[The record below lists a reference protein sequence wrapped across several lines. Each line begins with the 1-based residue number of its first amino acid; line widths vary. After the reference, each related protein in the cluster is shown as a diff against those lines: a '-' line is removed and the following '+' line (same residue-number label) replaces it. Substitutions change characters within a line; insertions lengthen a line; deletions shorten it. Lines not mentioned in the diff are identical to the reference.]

1 MSRPLNLMRRR
12 ACGFTLIELL
22 VVIAIIAV
30 LIALLL
36 PAVQAA
42 REAARRAQ
50 CVNNMKQIGLAI
62 HNYHQTNDCFPP
74 AGLVARNEGTPGN
87 FRLNA
92 SFSAQARMLG
102 FTEQS
107 ALYNAANFALNV
119 DQDAYDIWA
128 NLTVIRTRLAL
139 YLCPSD
145 QAPAWN
151 MTGTA
156 PLTSNVAPGCNYF
169 ASTGSSLEWASAS
182 NTQYPAVANTA
193 SGPPNGPFVVGGPAI
208 GIAAINDGTSNPIAF
223 GEWRV
228 GSGVYATV
236 TIPTDIIMMGALP
249 AGVTRNTPTV
259 NMPLGSAGLLPWLQQ
274 CAANVANT
282 ADRGNRKT
290 VSLGESWSLGL
301 PSYSIGNVL
310 LAPNPKYPNCNDSLA
325 SGSGGNA
332 VNKAGV
338 YTLSSRHPG
347 GANILMCDGS
357 VRFLKDSTNL
367 VTVWSLG
374 SRAQGE
380 VLSSDSF

>member
-1 MSRPLNLMRRR
+1 MRRSWR
-12 ACGFTLIELL
+12 ASGFTLIELL

-42 REAARRAQ
+42 REAARRVQ
-50 CVNNMKQIGLAI
+50 CVNNMKQIGLAM
-62 HNYHQTNDCFPP
+62 HNYHQVNECFPP
-74 AGLVARNEGTPGN
+74 GGLVARNEGTPGQ

-92 SFSAQARMLG
+92 SFSAQARMLA
-102 FTEQS
+102 FVEQVP
-107 ALYNAANFALNV
+107 LYNAANFSLNI
-119 DQDAYDIWA
+119 DQDAYDVRA
-128 NLTVIRTRLAL
+128 NLSVIRTRLSL

-145 QAPAWN
+145 VPPAWN

-156 PLTSNVAPGCNYF
+156 PLTQNVAPGCNYF
-169 ASTGSSLEWASAS
+169 ASTGSSLEWANAS
-182 NTQYPAVANTA
+182 NTQYPGVANTA
-193 SGPPNGPFVVGGPAI
+193 SGPPNGVFVVGGPAI
-208 GIAAINDGTSNPIAF
+208 SISTIVDGTSNTIAF

-228 GSGVYATV
+228 GTGVYTIVTV
-236 TIPTDIIMMGALP
+236 PTDIVMMGALP
-249 AGVTRNTPTV
+249 VGVTRNTPTV
-259 NMPLGSAGLLPWLQQ
+259 NMPLGSAGLIPWLQT

-282 ADRGNRKT
+282 TDRGNRKT
-290 VSLGESWSLGL
+290 TSLGESWSLGL

-310 LAPNPKYPNCNDSLA
+310 LAPNPKYPNCNEST
-325 SGSGGNA
+325 GSDNA

-347 GANILMCDGS
+347 GANVLICDGS
-357 VRFLKDSTNL
+357 VKFLKDSANL

-380 VLSSDSF
+380 VVSADAY

>member
-1 MSRPLNLMRRR
+1 MSRSLAQLRLR
-12 ACGFTLIELL
+12 ARGFTLIELL

-50 CVNNMKQIGLAI
+50 CVNNMKQIGLGM
-62 HNYHQTNDCFPP
+62 HNYHQTSDCFPP
-74 AGLVARNEGTPGN
+74 AGLVARNEATPGR

-102 FTEQS
+102 FVEQV
-107 ALYNAANFALNV
+107 ALYNAANLSLNV
-119 DQDAYDIWA
+119 DQDPYDVWA
-128 NLTVIRTRLAL
+128 NISVIRTRLAM

-145 QAPAWN
+145 SPPAWN

-156 PLTSNVAPGCNYF
+156 PLTSNLAPGCNYF
-169 ASTGSSLEWASAS
+169 ASTGSSLEWADASSAEYPGVS
-182 NTQYPAVANTA
+182 NTAG
-193 SGPPNGPFVVGGPAI
+193 GPPNGPFVVGGPAI
-208 GIAAINDGTSNPIAF
+208 GIAAVTDGTSNTIAF

-249 AGVTRNTPTV
+249 AGVARNTPTV
-259 NMPLGSAGLLPWLQQ
+259 NMPLGSAGLIPWLQQ
-274 CAANVANT
+274 CAANVANKGN
-282 ADRGNRKT
+282 RGSRKT

-310 LAPNPKYPNCNDSLA
+310 LAPNPKYPNCNNSTA
-325 SGSGGNA
+325 SNNG
-332 VNKAGV
+332 VNLPGV

-347 GANILMCDGS
+347 GANVLMCDGS

-380 VLSSDSF
+380 VLSSDSY